1 MFGINNLQPNRPVR
15 RSKTGGLSRQLRPPD
30 RAYNRF
36 WFAGVATFLVLA
48 AQAQPAPLIP
58 TFLPALRALPA
69 ATNAKS
75 SAAFAEYV
83 RATDARNNSE
93 LQGSTNLLWIDNL
106 SEGERKRAYAALSRG
121 EVQLEQC
128 SMQTSGREFQCPECM
143 IHHWEGLIF
152 IPEAQIQD
160 VLRVLED
167 YDRHADYYSPDVV
180 RSHIESRDG
189 ERFKVFLRFRRQ
201 KVITLVLN
209 TEHDVAYFRDSATRA
224 HSRSSATHIAEV
236 NNPGK
241 RNEREKRREDDN
253 GFLWGLET
261 WWRMEEKDHGVYV
274 QSEVVSLTRNIPTGL
289 GWMIGPFVTAV
300 PKESLT
306 FTLEATRRAVL
317 AQLRA
322 KNAN

>member
-1 MFGINNLQPNRPVR
+1 MN
-15 RSKTGGLSRQLRPPD
+15 S
-30 RAYNRF
+30 
-36 WFAGVATFLVLA
+36 
-48 AQAQPAPLIP
+48 
-58 TFLPALRALPA
+58 
-69 ATNAKS
+69 KS

-83 RATDARNNSE
+83 HATDARNNSE

-106 SEGERKRAYAALSRG
+106 SEGERQRAYAALSRG
-121 EVQLEQC
+121 EVQLEQR

-201 KVITLVLN
+201 KVITVVLN